1 MFVDG
6 LMNQTSYFMLID
18 TLVTCLS
25 IKEEV
30 EVELQKE
37 YQMEI
42 EKVKYMREIM

>member
-1 MFVDG
+1 MFVDE
-6 LMNQTSYFMLID
+6 LMNQTFDYMLID
-18 TLVTCLS
+18 TLVTCAS

-42 EKVKYMREIM
+42 